1 MFECVGYA
9 TMGPEAPLVPF
20 SFQRREPRPF
30 DVVIAVKF
38 CGVCH
43 SDIHVARNEWRKTI
57 YPCMPG
63 HEIVGEVT
71 AVGSSVGKFKVG
83 DIVGVGCLVDSDR
96 TCRHCLAGLQQFCES
111 GSVPTYN
118 GRDRVTGEHT
128 LGGYSSH
135 VVVDQE
141 FVLRIPDNL
150 PVAETAPLLC
160 AGITTYSALRQW
172 KVKPRDRVGI
182 VGLGGLGH
190 VGVKMAKAMGAHV
203 VVLTSSPH
211 KMADALKL
219 GADEAISTSDA
230 ASMKALTNSLNVILD
245 TISSDHDVT
254 ALLDLLDLDG
264 ACVQIGIPETPMAIP
279 AFSLI
284 ARRRNLTG
292 ARIGGLPETQEMLD
306 FCGKHGIVA
315 DIELLPLSEINT
327 AYERMLR
334 NDVKYRFVIDMAQ
347 AA

>member
-1 MFECVGYA
+1 M
-9 TMGPEAPLVPF
+9 
-20 SFQRREPRPF
+20 

-43 SDIHVARNEWRKTI
+43 SDIHVARNEWHKTI
-57 YPCMPG
+57 YPCVPG
-63 HEIVGEVT
+63 HEIVGEVI
-71 AVGSSVGKFKVG
+71 AVGASVTKFKPG
-83 DIVGVGCLVDSDR
+83 DIAGVGCLVDSDR
-96 TCRHCLAGLQQFCES
+96 TCKHCRAGLQQFCES

-118 GRDRVTGEHT
+118 GRDRITGENT
-128 LGGYSSH
+128 FGGYSSH
-135 VVVDQE
+135 VVVDQD
-141 FVLRIPDNL
+141 FVLKIPDNL
-150 PVAETAPLLC
+150 PLAETAPLLC

-172 KVKPRDRVGI
+172 KVKPGDRVGV

-190 VGVKMAKAMGAHV
+190 VGVKIAKAMGAHV

-211 KMADALKL
+211 KVTDALKL
-219 GADEAISTSDA
+219 GADEVIVTSDSA
-230 ASMKALTNSLNVILD
+230 AMKALANSLNVILD

-254 ALLDLLDLDG
+254 IYLDLLDLDG
-264 ACVQIGIPETPMAIP
+264 ACVQIGIPEQPLAVP

-292 ARIGGLPETQEMLD
+292 ARIGGLAETQEMLG
-306 FCGKHGIVA
+306 FCGQHGIVA

-347 AA
+347 TP